1 VAPQTPIC
9 RADTRAGSGQEDASV
24 NISTLRRVSVTA
36 VALGAFACTPAAVAF
51 SAPTLT
57 SSAAMG
63 GSEAGDHH
71 QPMPTSPVAYE
82 LGETLAKL
90 SGKKLEITFL
100 AEIIPHHRA
109 AIEMA
114 KLELERGVDLDIR
127 THAENIIANQR
138 HQIEQFTRWLHEWY
152 GLTPEQAMEHVP
164 DEARRE
170 MEKMEKETQRMTSEL
185 RHVGKGKK
193 FDVEFVRHMI
203 PHHSSGVIEFLEPQA
218 RAVHPQLRVAAA
230 SGIVTQESEIA
241 DFRKWLSGQVNDD
254 GQHNGMPK
262 GAADTGDG
270 ASQASATP
278 LVAGGALLAATGA
291 GAGAFALRR
300 RRGAHQV

>member
-1 VAPQTPIC
+1 M
-9 RADTRAGSGQEDASV
+9 

-36 VALGAFACTPAAVAF
+36 VALGAFACTPAAAAF

-57 SSAAMG
+57 SSAGVG
-63 GSEAGDHH
+63 GSEMGDHH

-100 AEIIPHHRA
+100 AEIISHHRA

-114 KLELERGVDLDIR
+114 KLELERGVDPDIR

-170 MEKMEKETQRMTSEL
+170 MEKMEQETQRMTSEL

-203 PHHSSGVIEFLEPQA
+203 PTTPPGSSNSWSRRPGPSTRSCEWQRRPGSSPRSRRSPTSAHGCPGRSTTTGSTTACPRGRPTPVTAPA
-218 RAVHPQLRVAAA
+218 RHPPPR
-230 SGIVTQESEIA
+230 
-241 DFRKWLSGQVNDD
+241 W
-254 GQHNGMPK
+254 
-262 GAADTGDG
+262 
-270 ASQASATP
+270 
-278 LVAGGALLAATGA
+278 
-291 GAGAFALRR
+291 
-300 RRGAHQV
+300 